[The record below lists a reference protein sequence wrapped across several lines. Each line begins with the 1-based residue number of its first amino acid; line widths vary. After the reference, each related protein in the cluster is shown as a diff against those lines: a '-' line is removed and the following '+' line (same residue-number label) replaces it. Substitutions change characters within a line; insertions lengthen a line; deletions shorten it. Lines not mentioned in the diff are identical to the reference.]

1 MGSFNFY
8 INVDQCLNMSNFDM
22 FFYQLQRERRFHL
35 SNVHF
40 FDDESRL
47 SLTNAFHEIRSYM
60 DKNPFLI
67 RDYRLIFGMRKMR
80 TRHDDWKEST
90 LYRLL
95 KIYYGLLDARLFIRS
110 KDQADKNVT
119 VILLHDTDLTLDTP
133 VLEEYEILTD
143 MEAFMS
149 YIGIEFDDSVTDND
163 IYDKMKEF
171 LSSKEEEKI
180 NDKITRRFIADFF
193 EKNSECLTERTT
205 GLEQFYETPA
215 LEMSD
220 ESKEEDIYKKKES
233 KKTAIHNTLYPLI
246 SFTQSCVGYYCVF
259 QKEIDK
265 NALDQNMLALL
276 SLVDYI
282 TSDLKPSEES
292 KIQTNATLKEESRK
306 NWKASNNDDGTQKR
320 YGTML
325 FNYKNR
331 LQDAL
336 DSMQKRLTEFTEGKN
351 VPEFEAPEKL
361 SADKGLNPKNK
372 EYYEG
377 DFKEMLKVFLKGSIR
392 KDSALTEWKKAYR
405 GLKEKVNR
413 MEEELETYARD
424 LSQKYK
430 FQLEKRKIDVLKK
443 EKDVVYSQDDII
455 RKKEFFEKR
464 RQEILN
470 ELKSPKMN
478 PSLTFQDQLNLE
490 NTLEKCNAE
499 VTFFVRCQK
508 MIKLV
513 NFFIFVALAGG
524 LVVLH
529 HFIMQTYV
537 LGNVEKLSIFLV
549 FTAATALL
557 YTFAWGAP
565 YDFFQ
570 GKIRGSMKELQRDME
585 VFISGYFQKAEN
597 FKDYINALNE
607 LDAIGAYI
615 AKLEQLKAESDVNS
629 KKYLWHKVQI
639 QEHLRKSSYFDD
651 LIQSVDPYNMPGDCK
666 HETKLD
672 VQEDV
677 IRNNLY
683 WPQCK

>member
-40 FDDESRL
+40 YDDKSKL

-80 TRHDDWKEST
+80 TKHDSWKEST

-119 VILLHDTDLTLDTP
+119 VILLHDTNLTLDTP
-133 VLEEYEILTD
+133 SLEEYEILAD

-149 YIGIEFDDSVTDND
+149 YIGIEFDDSVTAAD
-163 IYDKMKEF
+163 IYEKMKEF
-171 LSSKEEEKI
+171 LDSKDEKA
-180 NDKITRRFIADFF
+180 NDKITRRFISDFF
-193 EKNSECLTERTT
+193 EKNTEYLTERST
-205 GLEQFYETPA
+205 GLEDFY
-215 LEMSD
+215 D
-220 ESKEEDIYKKKES
+220 ESAFDLFDELENGATLKKKS
-233 KKTAIHNTLYPLI
+233 KKTTIHNTLYPLI
-246 SFTQSCVGYYCVF
+246 SFTESCVGYYCVF

-292 KIQTNATLKEESRK
+292 KIHTNATLKEESRK
-306 NWKASNNDDGTQKR
+306 NWKASNDDTGTQHR

-325 FNYKNR
+325 FYYKNR
-331 LQDAL
+331 LQEAL
-336 DSMQKRLTEFTEGKN
+336 DSMQKRLTEFTEGKEA
-351 VPEFEAPEKL
+351 PEFEEPEKL
-361 SADKGLNPKNK
+361 SADEGLNPKNK

-377 DFKEMLKVFLKGSIR
+377 EFKDMLKAFLKGSLR
-392 KDSALTEWKKAYR
+392 KDSALIEWKKAYR
-405 GLKEKVNR
+405 GLKEKLNK
-413 MEEELETYARD
+413 MEEELELYARD

-430 FQLEKRKIDVLKK
+430 FQLEKRKIDALKK
-443 EKDVVYSQDDII
+443 DSEGLYSQDDII
-455 RKKEFFEKR
+455 RKKEIFKKR
-464 RQEILN
+464 QQDILN
-470 ELKSPKMN
+470 KLKSPKMN

-499 VTFFVRCQK
+499 VTFFVKCQK
-508 MIKLV
+508 MVKLV
-513 NFFIFVALAGG
+513 NFFILVALGGG
-524 LVVLH
+524 LVTLH
-529 HFIMQTYV
+529 HLIMQTYV
-537 LGNVEKLSIFLV
+537 FGNVEKISAFLL
-549 FTAATALL
+549 FTVLAFVL
-557 YTFAWGAP
+557 YLFAWAAP

-570 GKIRGSMKELQRDME
+570 RKIRASMKELQRDMD
-585 VFISGYFQKAEN
+585 VFINGYFQKAEN
-597 FKDYINALNE
+597 FKNYINALNE

-615 AKLEQLKAESDVNS
+615 GKLEQLKNESDVNS

-651 LIQSVDPYNMPGDCK
+651 LIQSVNPYNMPDDCR

-672 VQEDV
+672 VQQDV
-677 IRNNLY
+677 IHNKLY